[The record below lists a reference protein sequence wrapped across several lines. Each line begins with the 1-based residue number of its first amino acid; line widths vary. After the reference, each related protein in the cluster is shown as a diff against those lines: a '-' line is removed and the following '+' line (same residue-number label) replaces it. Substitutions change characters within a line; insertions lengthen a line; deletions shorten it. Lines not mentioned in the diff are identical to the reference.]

1 MATTLPPSRH
11 TGKTACVR
19 GLQRLGMPIMDSPW
33 RDRAW
38 IAGAHAWIEE
48 QTGRLGL
55 DRTGAIEQ
63 PHIYPW
69 STVMRVPTAQG
80 DVWFKANTEQLQY
93 EAALVSLVTER
104 VPERVPPLLAT
115 DLERGWMLMADA
127 GQRLREVVAAE
138 RSLERWLDI
147 LPAAARI
154 QLAMEPDVE
163 ALLALGVPDMR
174 LATLADGYARLMDA
188 IDAEDR
194 YRAGY
199 ARVVELCEELATYG
213 ITETLQHGD
222 LHDGQVF
229 VRDGTHLLMDWGD
242 ACISHPFF
250 TLSVTV
256 EGGIAWGVDDVENS
270 EDTEPYLH
278 AFLAPYA
285 ERYDGDLVAA
295 SKVATR
301 LGWACR
307 AMNGHDLS
315 GKEHTLTRL
324 RMFLDGR
331 P

>member
-1 MATTLPPSRH
+1 
-11 TGKTACVR
+11 
-19 GLQRLGMPIMDSPW
+19 MPIMDSPW
-33 RDRAW
+33 RDPAW
-38 IAGAHAWIEE
+38 IAGAHDWIEE
-48 QTGRLGL
+48 KTARLGL

-80 DVWFKANTEQLQY
+80 DVWFKANTEQLQH
-93 EAALVSLVTER
+93 EAALVSMVAQR
-104 VPERVPPLLAT
+104 VPARVPPLLAT

-127 GQRLREVVAAE
+127 GQRLRELVATE

-147 LPAAARI
+147 LPATARI
-154 QLAMEPDVE
+154 QLAMEPDVD

-174 LATLADGYARLMDA
+174 LATLPDGYARLMDA

-194 YRAGY
+194 YRTGH
-199 ARVVELCEELATYG
+199 ARVVELCQELATFG
-213 ITETLQHGD
+213 ITETLQHDD

-229 VRDGTHLLMDWGD
+229 VRNGTHLVMDWGD

-250 TLSVTV
+250 TLSVTL

-270 EDTEPYLH
+270 EDTEPYLQ
-278 AFLAPYA
+278 AYLAPYA

-295 SKVATR
+295 SRLATR

-307 AMNGHDLS
+307 AVNGHVPSD
-315 GKEHTLTRL
+315 KEHTLTRL

>member
-315 GKEHTLTRL
+315 GNEHTLTRL

>member
-1 MATTLPPSRH
+1 
-11 TGKTACVR
+11 
-19 GLQRLGMPIMDSPW
+19 MDSPW
-33 RDRAW
+33 RDPAW
-38 IAGAHAWIEE
+38 IAGAHDWIEE
-48 QTGRLGL
+48 QTARLGL

-80 DVWFKANTEQLQY
+80 DVWFKANTGQLQH
-93 EAALVSLVTER
+93 EAALVSMVAQR

-127 GQRLREVVAAE
+127 GQRLREVVATE

-147 LPAAARI
+147 LPATARI
-154 QLAMEPDVE
+154 QLAMEPDVD
-163 ALLALGVPDMR
+163 ALLAVGVPDMR
-174 LATLADGYARLMDA
+174 LTTLPDGYARLMDA

-194 YRAGY
+194 YRTGH
-199 ARVVELCEELATYG
+199 ARVVELCQELATFG
-213 ITETLQHGD
+213 ITETLQHDD

-229 VRDGTHLLMDWGD
+229 VRNGTHLVMDWGD

-250 TLSVTV
+250 TLSVTL

-270 EDTEPYLH
+270 EDTEPYLQ
-278 AFLAPYA
+278 AYLAPYA

-295 SKVATR
+295 SRLATR

-307 AMNGHDLS
+307 AVNDHVPGDNTF
-315 GKEHTLTRL
+315 TLTRL